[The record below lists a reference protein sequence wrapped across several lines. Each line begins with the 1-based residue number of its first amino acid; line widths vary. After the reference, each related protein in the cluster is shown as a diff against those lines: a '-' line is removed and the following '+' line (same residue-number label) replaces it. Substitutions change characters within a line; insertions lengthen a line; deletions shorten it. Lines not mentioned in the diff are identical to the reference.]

1 MGVPLRSRPRASSR
15 LFMYVAAVFR
25 LARAPKA
32 KAEGMAEGERATRFA
47 PGSPEQ
53 PKPAL
58 RPPSAPLAIPLLAA
72 PLSRLPDS
80 RLLFLLL
87 LLLLLLPP
95 LPISLSPR
103 PPKGSQVSQGFQ
115 APAPKPQLPQI

>member
-1 MGVPLRSRPRASSR
+1 MFVYPR
-15 LFMYVAAVFR
+15 
-25 LARAPKA
+25 ARAPKA

-87 LLLLLLPP
+87 LLLLLPP